1 MLTKKVLGGK
11 LRCSILRAV
20 TQSFVPPFLI
30 MRILGIDPGSE
41 TTGWG
46 VIEDDG
52 RHYRLVECGAV
63 RASAAQKF
71 PARLLRIANALEEII
86 QRHNPD
92 ACAIEDGFLATNVKV
107 TLKLGQVRGVAMLV
121 AERAA
126 LEVHEYSPRLVKQTV
141 VGHGNAEK
149 FQVQQMVKTLLSLQN
164 VPEPHDAADAL
175 AVAICHF
182 HHARSAARLMT
193 AKAGAAGSSLNRSSI
208 RIPVRRRASR

>member
-1 MLTKKVLGGK
+1 
-11 LRCSILRAV
+11 
-20 TQSFVPPFLI
+20 

-46 VIEDDG
+46 VIEGDG
-52 RHYRLVECGAV
+52 RRYGLVECGAI
-63 RASAAQKF
+63 RATAGQKF
-71 PARLLRIANALEEII
+71 PARLLKIANALEDII
-86 QRHNPD
+86 QRHQPE

-126 LEVHEYSPRLVKQTV
+126 LEIHEYSPRLVKQTV

-149 FQVQQMVKTLLSLQN
+149 FQVQQMVKTLLALTS
-164 VPEPHDAADAL
+164 VPESPDAADAL

-182 HHARSAARLMT
+182 HHACFANRILASQKDVRISTGKMT
-193 AKAGAAGSSLNRSSI
+193 GRKLSI
-208 RIPVRRRASR
+208 SDLTRRRVSR

>member
-1 MLTKKVLGGK
+1 M
-11 LRCSILRAV
+11 
-20 TQSFVPPFLI
+20 

-46 VIEDDG
+46 VIEEDG
-52 RHYRLVECGAV
+52 RRYRLVECGTV
-63 RASAAQKF
+63 RASTAQTF
-71 PARLLRIANALEEII
+71 PARLVRIATALEEII
-86 QRHNPD
+86 GQYRPD

-126 LEVHEYSPRLVKQTV
+126 VPIHEYSPRLVKQTV

-149 FQVQQMVKTLLSLQN
+149 FQVQQMVKTLLALTD
-164 VPEPHDAADAL
+164 VPEPHDVADAL

-182 HHARSAARLMT
+182 HHACSAQRLTAAQSAAMLLRP
-193 AKAGAAGSSLNRSSI
+193 SLRRTMRPS
-208 RIPVRRRASR
+208 RRRVFR

>member
-1 MLTKKVLGGK
+1 
-11 LRCSILRAV
+11 
-20 TQSFVPPFLI
+20 

-52 RHYRLVECGAV
+52 RRYRLLECGTV
-63 RASAAQKF
+63 RASSGQKF

-86 QRHNPD
+86 RRHNPD

-126 LEVHEYSPRLVKQTV
+126 LEIHEYSPRLVKQTV

-149 FQVQQMVKTLLSLQN
+149 FQVAQMVKTLLSLES

-182 HHARSAARLMT
+182 HHASFAKRIMTTQTGAKLVPPSLIRHAAR
-193 AKAGAAGSSLNRSSI
+193 
-208 RIPVRRRASR
+208 RRVSR

>member
-1 MLTKKVLGGK
+1 
-11 LRCSILRAV
+11 
-20 TQSFVPPFLI
+20 
-30 MRILGIDPGSE
+30 MRVLGIDPGSE

-52 RHYRLVECGAV
+52 RRSYRLVECGAV
-63 RASAAQKF
+63 RAASGQKF
-71 PARLLRIANALEEII
+71 PARLLRIANTLEEII
-86 QRHNPD
+86 QRHSPD

-126 LEVHEYSPRLVKQTV
+126 VEIHEYSPRLVKQTV

-149 FQVQQMVKTLLSLQN
+149 FQVQQMVKTLLSLAS

-182 HHARSAARLMT
+182 HHARFAERILASPGAKGPTPTVSRHAA
-193 AKAGAAGSSLNRSSI
+193 
-208 RIPVRRRASR
+208 RRRAFR

>member
-1 MLTKKVLGGK
+1 
-11 LRCSILRAV
+11 
-20 TQSFVPPFLI
+20 

-52 RHYRLVECGAV
+52 RRYRLLECGAIC
-63 RASAAQKF
+63 ALKAQRF

-92 ACAIEDGFLATNVKV
+92 ACSLEDGFLATNVKV

-121 AERAA
+121 AERAG
-126 LEVHEYSPRLVKQTV
+126 LQIHEYSPRLVKQTV

-149 FQVQQMVKTLLSLQN
+149 FQVQQMVKNLLSLAS

-182 HHARSAARLMT
+182 HHARSAQRLMT
-193 AKAGAAGSSLNRSSI
+193 AQTAAVLPKHSLDGLSI
-208 RIPVRRRASR
+208 RRPVRRRIS

>member
-1 MLTKKVLGGK
+1 
-11 LRCSILRAV
+11 
-20 TQSFVPPFLI
+20 

-46 VIEDDG
+46 VIEGD
-52 RHYRLVECGAV
+52 RRRSSLLECGTI
-63 RASAAQKF
+63 RATAGQRF
-71 PARLLRIANALEEII
+71 PSRLLRIAEALEEII
-86 QRHNPD
+86 QRHHPE

-121 AERAA
+121 AERAG
-126 LEVHEYSPRLVKQTV
+126 LDIHEYSPRLVKQTV

-149 FQVQQMVKTLLSLQN
+149 FQVQQMVKTLLLLAD

-182 HHARSAARLMT
+182 HHACFADRILASQRGSKITSAKT
-193 AKAGAAGSSLNRSSI
+193 AESKLLISDLT
-208 RIPVRRRASR
+208 RRRVSR

>member
-1 MLTKKVLGGK
+1 
-11 LRCSILRAV
+11 
-20 TQSFVPPFLI
+20 

-46 VIEDDG
+46 VIEGDG
-52 RHYRLVECGAV
+52 QRYAMVECGTVKA
-63 RASAAQKF
+63 RPGQKF
-71 PARLLRIANALEEII
+71 PARLLAIADALEEII
-86 QRHNPD
+86 QRHHPD

-126 LEVHEYSPRLVKQTV
+126 IEIHEYSPRLVKQTV

-149 FQVQQMVKTLLSLQN
+149 FQVQQMVKTLLSLASL
-164 VPEPHDAADAL
+164 PEPHDAADAL

-182 HHARSAARLMT
+182 HHASFTRRLRATQTGRELAVTNLARHAARHN
-193 AKAGAAGSSLNRSSI
+193 A
-208 RIPVRRRASR
+208 RRRASR

>member
-1 MLTKKVLGGK
+1 
-11 LRCSILRAV
+11 
-20 TQSFVPPFLI
+20 

-46 VIEDDG
+46 VIEDDD
-52 RHYRLVECGAV
+52 RRSYRLVECGVV
-63 RASAAQKF
+63 RASSGQKF

-86 QRHNPD
+86 QRHSPD

-126 LEVHEYSPRLVKQTV
+126 LEIHEYSPRLVKQTV

-149 FQVQQMVKTLLSLQN
+149 FQVQQMVKTLLSLASL
-164 VPEPHDAADAL
+164 PEPHDAADAL

-182 HHARSAARLMT
+182 HHARFAQRILASPTGAKRPAPNLSRHAAR
-193 AKAGAAGSSLNRSSI
+193 
-208 RIPVRRRASR
+208 RRVFR